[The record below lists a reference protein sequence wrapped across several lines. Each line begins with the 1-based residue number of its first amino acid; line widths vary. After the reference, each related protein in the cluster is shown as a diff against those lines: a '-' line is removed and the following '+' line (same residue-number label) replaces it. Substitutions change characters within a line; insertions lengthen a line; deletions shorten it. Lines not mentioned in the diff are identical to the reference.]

1 MQAKTPGSE
10 KNIVIIDTRHR
21 YIRLIIFSER
31 KLWMFA
37 LPLKSQTRYVFKPD
51 LISMTIVVIKKA
63 NRIKKYC
70 TIKTPFSQRKPWGSF
85 HSFVAIEPLW
95 IPTHSQPAR
104 WNVHFMYLAMQCYYF
119 FYNARTLKEWILKA
133 IDIKSWMPRT
143 SFNPLWILIPL
154 EFTLTVMQKKRIWN
168 GISKHVKRSSIL
180 NSSIL
185 YSKSEKLVSMC
196 KFWFSSKVNIFFFQF
211 WLII

>member
-1 MQAKTPGSE
+1 
-10 KNIVIIDTRHR
+10 
-21 YIRLIIFSER
+21 
-31 KLWMFA
+31 
-37 LPLKSQTRYVFKPD
+37 
-51 LISMTIVVIKKA
+51 MTIVVIKKA

-70 TIKTPFSQRKPWGSF
+70 TIKTLFSQRKSRGSF
-85 HSFVAIEPLW
+85 HSFVAVEPLW
-95 IPTHSQPAR
+95 IQTHFQLAR

-119 FYNARTLKEWILKA
+119 FFYETTLKEWILKA

-154 EFTLTVMQKKRIWN
+154 EFTLTVMQRKKDLKWYKEN
-168 GISKHVKRSSIL
+168 TPKDPL
-180 NSSIL
+180 SSIL

-196 KFWFSSKVNIFFFQF
+196 KFWFSSKVNIFLFQF

>member
-1 MQAKTPGSE
+1 MHAKTVESE

-21 YIRLIIFSER
+21 YIRLIIFSEHT
-31 KLWMFA
+31 LWMFA
-37 LPLKSQTRYVFKPD
+37 LPLKSQIRSVFKPD

-70 TIKTPFSQRKPWGSF
+70 TIKTLFSQRKSRGSF
-85 HSFVAIEPLW
+85 HSFVAVEPLW
-95 IPTHSQPAR
+95 IQTHFQLAR

-119 FYNARTLKEWILKA
+119 FYNVRTLKEWILKT

-154 EFTLTVMQKKRIWN
+154 EFTLTVMQKKDLKW
-168 GISKHVKRSSIL
+168 
-180 NSSIL
+180 
-185 YSKSEKLVSMC
+185 
-196 KFWFSSKVNIFFFQF
+196 
-211 WLII
+211 

>member
-1 MQAKTPGSE
+1 MHAKTVESE

-21 YIRLIIFSER
+21 YIRLIIFSEHT
-31 KLWMFA
+31 LWMFA

-70 TIKTPFSQRKPWGSF
+70 TIKTLFSQRKPWGSF

-95 IPTHSQPAR
+95 IPTQSQPAR

-119 FYNARTLKEWILKA
+119 FYNVRTLKEWILKA
-133 IDIKSWMPRT
+133 IDIKSWMPRAP
-143 SFNPLWILIPL
+143 FNPLALDFNSPWIYTHCNAKRDLKRYK
-154 EFTLTVMQKKRIWN
+154 ETRQK
-168 GISKHVKRSSIL
+168 IL
-180 NSSIL
+180 HPQ
-185 YSKSEKLVSMC
+185 Y
-196 KFWFSSKVNIFFFQF
+196 
-211 WLII
+211 